1 MFQLEQRDTK
11 PQPTDSPADIEPVAR
26 AGDDA
31 GRADRTGDAPS
42 PVFIT
47 SDGTVAVDGEIIA
60 RATSGDAA
68 QTVVLDH
75 LQRRAMAQGAPV
87 EASVLD
93 QQRRTVLRIRVRE
106 DGASE
111 LLEDPIS
118 FDEPGAPAMP
128 PVPVPE
134 SAGDARRGSIR
145 DQDTTVLTAVGTPV
159 PARPEP
165 LAVPDE
171 FRAAATLVCETV
183 TSGELTSAK
192 VQAAA
197 LARQSARRFGPAHLY
212 TLEAR
217 ALEAYVAHLLG
228 DHATATTLW
237 LQVAELRHR
246 QDDPHA
252 REDVERAV
260 VCWELIASPFNAVP
274 LGKRLLALWKLIG
287 PAEGTERYTAAE
299 RRLAT
304 LSQVTPPAFAVSLKT
319 LQ

>member
-1 MFQLEQRDTK
+1 MFQLEQRDAK
-11 PQPTDSPADIEPVAR
+11 PVPTGSAAGIEPAAR

-31 GRADRTGDAPS
+31 ARADRTGDGPY

-75 LQRRAMAQGAPV
+75 LQQRAMTQGVPV

-118 FDEPGAPAMP
+118 FDDPGAPAMP
-128 PVPVPE
+128 PAPEPE
-134 SAGDARRGSIR
+134 SAGAARQDTRR
-145 DQDTTVLTAVGTPV
+145 DQDTAVLTAVGTPV

-171 FRAAATLVCETV
+171 FRAAAALVCETI
-183 TSGELTSAK
+183 TSGELPSAK
-192 VQAAA
+192 AQAAA
-197 LARQSARRFGPAHLY
+197 LARQSARRFGPEHLY

-217 ALEAYVAHLLG
+217 ALEAYVAHLMG

-237 LQVAELRHR
+237 LQVAELRHQ
-246 QDDPHA
+246 QDDPRA

-274 LGKRLLALWKLIG
+274 LGKRLLALWNLIG
-287 PAEGTERYTAAE
+287 PAEETERYTAAE

-304 LSQVTPPAFAVSLKT
+304 LAQVTPPAFAVSLT
-319 LQ
+319 NMR